1 MERKTSSLMIKSNR
15 VLGTRLVEAGLTT
28 VEEMDKANEDFI
40 GLARAKDIR
49 RASLLRLMIY
59 DHQSLAEES
68 LLDYQLEHYPVGA
81 VMLEN
86 YDIDEEL
93 YEGIPLELM
102 RTSWTLPIDR
112 VGNRWFLATA
122 YYMSDVVRN
131 FWEER
136 LDGRINWYISS
147 MSQLELEFEA
157 IAAKQAELAA
167 KQAAKQAAEQAAKE
181 QPESSKA

>member
-15 VLGTRLVEAGLTT
+15 VLGTRLVEAGLTSA
-28 VEEMDKANEDFI
+28 EEMDKANEDFI

-49 RASLLRLMIY
+49 RASLLRIMIY

-68 LLDYQLEHYPVGA
+68 LLDYQLENYPVGA

-93 YEGIPLELM
+93 FEDIPLELM
-102 RTSWTLPIDR
+102 RASWTLPIDR
-112 VGNRWFLATA
+112 VGNRWFLASA
-122 YYMSDVVRN
+122 YYMSDIVRK

-147 MSQLELEFEA
+147 LSQLELQYEA
-157 IAAKQAELAA
+157 MAEKEAELTA
-167 KQAAKQAAEQAAKE
+167 QQE
-181 QPESSKA
+181 QPEISEA

>member
-1 MERKTSSLMIKSNR
+1 MDRKTSSLMIKSNR
-15 VLGTRLVEAGLTT
+15 VLGTRLVEAGLTS

-49 RASLLRLMIY
+49 RASLLRIMVY
-59 DHQSLAEES
+59 DHQCLAEES
-68 LLDYQLEHYPVGA
+68 LLDYQLEHHPVGA

-93 YEGIPLELM
+93 CDDIPLELM
-102 RTSWTLPIDR
+102 RASWTLPIDR

-136 LDGRINWYISS
+136 LNGRINWYVSS

-157 IAAKQAELAA
+157 MAAKEAEA
-167 KQAAKQAAEQAAKE
+167 AAKQAAEAAAKE
-181 QPESSKA
+181 QPENSEA

>member
-49 RASLLRLMIY
+49 RASLLRIMIY

-68 LLDYQLEHYPVGA
+68 LLDYQLENYSVGA

-86 YDIDEEL
+86 YELDEDL
-93 YEGIPLELM
+93 YEEIPLEIM
-102 RTSWTLPIDR
+102 RASWTLPIDR
-112 VGNRWFLATA
+112 VGDRWFLATA
-122 YYMSDVVRN
+122 YYMSDVVRL

-136 LDGRINWYISS
+136 LNGRINWYLSS
-147 MSQLELEFEA
+147 MSQLEMVFESF
-157 IAAKQAELAA
+157 AAKQKELEEAEA
-167 KQAAKQAAEQAAKE
+167 KAN
-181 QPESSKA
+181 ESDNSEA